1 MMNINVDERHAIVTV
16 EVFGEYQNDRL
27 KEVLDAMRGL
37 AERHGHFSELE
48 IHHGKPGNM
57 LQAMTKIAGA
67 ENAPD
72 MEFMKKLR
80 KYALVSDDPGLLL
93 RMIVMFASRSKMKM
107 KIFKA
112 HERDLAWQWL
122 TQDEYVSASDEEH
135 WS

>member
-1 MMNINVDERHAIVTV
+1 MMNISVDERHAIVTV
-16 EVFGEYQNDRL
+16 EVFGEYQTDRL
-27 KEVLDAMRGL
+27 KEVLEAMRGL

-57 LQAMTKIAGA
+57 LQAMAKISGP
-67 ENAPD
+67 EDAPD

-80 KYALVSDDPGLLL
+80 KYALVSDNPSLLL
-93 RMIVMFASRSKMKM
+93 RLIVMFAGRSKIKM

-112 HERDLAWQWL
+112 HERDQAWQWL
-122 TQDEYVSASDEEH
+122 TQEEFVTVSDDEH